1 MPTYPSTTPTYS
13 WWGDATLFP
22 LLPSE
27 VTNTTWTR
35 WQQMR
40 ITSDDPEAMEIYWKA
55 WVYITYLS
63 SISSLTVIL
72 IICCNKSLHNYQNRF
87 IVGLAIP
94 DVLFSGL
101 CGITCQLNTQY
112 GVFQGGPGMC
122 LWQSFYVVF
131 GFAGSMWMNVVI
143 TRELHRLSA
152 SLEGKADYYSP
163 PKACEVYKR
172 IAMVYAG
179 CVVLALVPFLGAIPG
194 FPLHVGAHRALAC
207 LPMTNG
213 VGSELFFWLL
223 FVNVMLIIP
232 FSLISYY
239 LYNIYTS
246 LLAGNL
252 NVDTTRRATGTGS
265 DAAQAPSKRMT
276 RMTEASKWLS
286 GKFNL
291 QKILEST
298 NDAAAKKL
306 IDAHRTL
313 VNFFVRVFMVFVAF
327 WIPAALLIWMA
338 APNDI
343 VVPWIGGTISH
354 LQGLASACMY
364 IRKPDIWEEVM
375 RLLGRIPRRSHRKK
389 SLSVVVSAGS
399 IEVDDLTSPSALGSA
414 ARSVSER
421 RTGKFK
427 SRWTIPG
434 QEDAAGSTED
444 AGAVASPSW
453 VEHSASSGV
462 QIGDLGAGTVAC
474 DTNCDSAA
482 PAGVVQVNIATAD
495 EES

>member
-152 SLEGKADYYSP
+152 SLEGKADTTARPKRARSTSASRWSTRAASSWRWCPSSAPSP
-163 PKACEVYKR
+163 D
-172 IAMVYAG
+172 
-179 CVVLALVPFLGAIPG
+179 L
-194 FPLHVGAHRALAC
+194 LHVGAHRALAC

-327 WIPAALLIWMA
+327 WDPRGAPHMDGRTERHRGPVDRRHHLAPPRPGERVHVHSEARHMGGGDAATWPHPQA
-338 APNDI
+338 QP
-343 VVPWIGGTISH
+343 S
-354 LQGLASACMY
+354 
-364 IRKPDIWEEVM
+364 KE
-375 RLLGRIPRRSHRKK
+375 
-389 SLSVVVSAGS
+389 VVVCG
-399 IEVDDLTSPSALGSA
+399 
-414 ARSVSER
+414 RQR
-421 RTGKFK
+421 RL
-427 SRWTIPG
+427 
-434 QEDAAGSTED
+434 
-444 AGAVASPSW
+444 
-453 VEHSASSGV
+453 H
-462 QIGDLGAGTVAC
+462 
-474 DTNCDSAA
+474 
-482 PAGVVQVNIATAD
+482 
-495 EES
+495 